1 MPKASCAGA
10 KVFFEGS
17 GRSAELVAG
26 FDWAATPLGPP
37 SAWPPE
43 LTATVQLILESRFP
57 AAVIW
62 GPEFT
67 TIYNDAFRP
76 ILGAKPE
83 AMGRPFSEIWAEAWD
98 EIGPIAAKA
107 YGGEATYIEDFP
119 LVIDRFGRAEQ
130 AWFTFCYSP
139 LRLADGTV
147 AGMLDTVV
155 ETTAT
160 VKAKAQLEVLN
171 RELGHRL
178 MNTLAIIQAIA
189 RQSLKGVTERE
200 AVEAFIGRIVALA
213 GAHDVLL
220 GRDWRAA
227 PFRDV
232 ARAALGPIDG
242 LKQISLEGP
251 DLIIGPRGAL
261 ALGLLL
267 HELAT
272 NAAKYGALSCREGRV
287 TLSWTRDE
295 ERVRMHWRE
304 RGGPP
309 VNQPERMGFG
319 TRLIDLGLSNASV
332 VVRRYPTEGFEALV
346 DAPVADLIAS

>member
-37 SAWPPE
+37 SGWPPE
-43 LTATVQLILESRFP
+43 LTATVRLILESGFA
-57 AAVIW
+57 AAVVW
-62 GPEFT
+62 GPGFT

-83 AMGRPFSEIWAEAWD
+83 AMGRPFSEIWAEAWE

-178 MNTLAIIQAIA
+178 KNTLSVIQAIA
-189 RQSLKGVTERE
+189 RQSLKTVSERE
-200 AVEAFIGRIVALA
+200 AVEVFIGRLVAMA
-213 GAHDVLL
+213 GAHDVVL
-220 GRDWRAA
+220 GRDWTAA
-227 PFRDV
+227 PFREV
-232 ARAALGPIDG
+232 ARAALSPIDG
-242 LKQISLEGP
+242 LGQVSLEGP
-251 DLIIGPRGAL
+251 DLTIGAKGGL

-287 TLSWTRDE
+287 VLSWTCDDGRL
-295 ERVRMHWRE
+295 RMQWRE

-309 VNQPERMGFG
+309 VNQPERKGFG
-319 TRLIDLGLSNASV
+319 TRLIDLGLSSSSV
-332 VVRRYPTEGFEALV
+332 VVRRYPVEGFEALI
-346 DAPVADLIAS
+346 DAPMADLLGS